1 MVYYG
6 ILLALFEWQINLQ
19 SKNFKHLNVRR
30 PVIVFYTRK
39 VLIIGCYQH
48 CKVYVYSYVDTQTGV
63 MRIEKYKSSEAATVE
78 QVLLLGGETG
88 RLPLV
93 CAAIKV
99 CSFNLFP
106 SNE

>member
-1 MVYYG
+1 M
-6 ILLALFEWQINLQ
+6 ILELCA
-19 SKNFKHLNVRR
+19 
-30 PVIVFYTRK
+30 
-39 VLIIGCYQH
+39 
-48 CKVYVYSYVDTQTGV
+48 YSYVDTQTGV

-99 CSFNLFP
+99 LLLQDR
-106 SNE
+106 